1 MDVTNV
7 IGRAPE
13 RLSIEERRAL
23 AGKWAAFEVYT
34 PQTLPLRR
42 IEALGD
48 SVDDCIRQLTQRG
61 LDARQF
67 EFLPIDPSY

>member
-34 PQTLPLRR
+34 PRTLPLRR

-48 SVDDCIRQLTQRG
+48 SVDECIRQLTQRG